1 MRNHVQNKQT
11 NKNFNKGVC
20 SCVERCSERQN
31 KLNCKVTSELPDS
44 RGLHED
50 RLCGGEA
57 ELTSVGW
64 LGGWGWVDI
73 SLAERVM

>member
-1 MRNHVQNKQT
+1 MLFEKPCTKQT
-11 NKNFNKGVC
+11 NKQNHFNKGVC
-20 SCVERCSERQN
+20 SCVECCSERQN

-44 RGLHED
+44 RD
-50 RLCGGEA
+50 LCDGEA